1 MAEFDYQWKH
11 TLKEED
17 LENEED
23 KFECNE
29 KRVKEFLNQF
39 RNKSWFFRK
48 PPIKGKVC
56 LDAGCG
62 PGRWTCAL
70 TKIRCHKSR

>member
-23 KFECNE
+23 KFESSDFDLDE
-29 KRVKEFLNQF
+29 ILKELEEEEMTEDEE
-39 RNKSWFFRK
+39 
-48 PPIKGKVC
+48 V
-56 LDAGCG
+56 
-62 PGRWTCAL
+62 
-70 TKIRCHKSR
+70 